1 MRTLFFCLF
10 GLSTLAGYA
19 QTAPPLTV
27 PADAVTQLEDL
38 KETTKQVVV
47 TKATKA
53 RMQAETRP
61 EVNRLLVLAADNFV
75 RITTAGKP
83 TREAYLQSLDND
95 LARIAPLAT
104 DEQDRR
110 QIAEYFQE
118 LLEIVGLPSSE
129 GRLTAF
135 ALSPVAKQ

>member
-1 MRTLFFCLF
+1 MRTALFCLF
-10 GLSTLAGYA
+10 SLSALAGYA
-19 QTAPPLTV
+19 QTAPPLAV
-27 PADAVTQLEDL
+27 PADAVARLEDV

-53 RMQAETRP
+53 RLQAETRP
-61 EVNRLLVLAADNFV
+61 EVNRLLVLAADDFV

-83 TREAYLQSLDND
+83 TREAYLQALDKD
-95 LARIAPLAT
+95 LAGLAPLAT

-110 QIAEYFQE
+110 QVAEYFQE
-118 LLEIVGLPSSE
+118 LLEIVGIPSSE

-135 ALSPVAKQ
+135 ALSPAPKQ

>member
-10 GLSTLAGYA
+10 SLSTLAGYA
-19 QTAPPLTV
+19 QIAPPLTV
-27 PADAVTQLEDL
+27 PADAVAQLEDL

-53 RMQAETRP
+53 RLQAESRP

-83 TREAYLQSLDND
+83 TREAYLQCLDND